1 MPTDTG
7 RAFTTA
13 NFLTGLPALKAINF
27 GSADPAGVWFVVP
40 NVSTNNIEVWVWQP
54 ASVVAPDEISV
65 VRPDSVIPG
74 SPGRCIQSL
83 KLDVSQ
89 IVGILGSIANLSTN
103 GLIKKDG
110 NIASTAT
117 LSAFGETLIDD
128 ADSAAGRATLGLD
141 SVNNTADAA
150 KSVASAATLTPGRN
164 INGVLFNGSSNIT
177 LTAAN
182 LGLGSVDNTSD
193 AGKPISSATQT
204 ALNLKADLASPT
216 FTGNLVIPSAAG
228 TSVGTVWRN
237 VNNLEYKDSLNVTQ
251 ILLNSAGNLVN
262 LSNKQTA
269 LNTLSGTQVG
279 NRVLRSDGTN
289 VTLSQVSLTTDV
301 INVLP
306 GTLGGTGQ
314 SVYTV
319 GDVLFASTTT
329 ALSKLANV
337 ATGNTLISGGVGVA
351 PSYGKVGLTTHI
363 SGVLPIS
370 NGGTGSATQNFVDLT
385 AAQTIGGAKTFAAP
399 IVVTNTT
406 ASTSTTTGASV
417 VAGGVGVGGI
427 LNASGLQAPNIWELE
442 PRSGATAVNAN
453 NLVYP
458 QFAGTK
464 WLDGSATNLNVPI
477 NSGMIHQFDTLFG
490 TGSQNLYRVQEFYV
504 NNRKWMRQE
513 NNGVWAAWKEFSFL

>member
-1 MPTDTG
+1 
-7 RAFTTA
+7 
-13 NFLTGLPALKAINF
+13 
-27 GSADPAGVWFVVP
+27 VWFVVP

-128 ADSAAGRATLGLD
+128 ADSAAGRVTLGLG
-141 SVNNTADAA
+141 SVNNTADAS

-204 ALNLKADLASPT
+204 ALNLKANLASPT

-301 INVLP
+301 INILP
-306 GTLGGTGQ
+306 VTLGGTGQ

-370 NGGTGSATQNFVDLT
+370 NGGTNSATQNFVDLT
-385 AAQTIGGAKTFAAP
+385 SDQNISGIKTFTASRIRLQSTFPGVWLDETDATTP
-399 IVVTNTT
+399 KGAYIVLDGGNLQIQRRATAFGGFEASLFEVSIITGNTALTGIVTLSNTT
-406 ASTSTTTGASV
+406 ASTSSTTGALAVS
-417 VAGGVGVGGI
+417 GGVGIAGSIVC
-427 LNASGLQAPNIWELE
+427 SGLPTSSAGLP
-442 PRSGATAVNAN
+442 SGAFWRNGTVVNI
-453 NLVYP
+453 V
-458 QFAGTK
+458 
-464 WLDGSATNLNVPI
+464 
-477 NSGMIHQFDTLFG
+477 
-490 TGSQNLYRVQEFYV
+490 
-504 NNRKWMRQE
+504 
-513 NNGVWAAWKEFSFL
+513 